1 MERFAPHAFA
11 ILRIVAGLLFAT
23 HGSQKL
29 LGYPPM
35 QGGRGGSL
43 PPLMIVGAGIELI
56 GGLLI
61 VIGLLTPIVAFI
73 CSGEMAVAY
82 FMAHASRHWIPLVN
96 RGELAVLYAFLWL
109 FVAAHGAGIWS
120 VDAALK
126 RPRPATPS
134 SGGAA
139 RP

>member
-1 MERFAPHAFA
+1 MSQFAPHAFA

-35 QGGRGGSL
+35 QGGGGGSL
-43 PPLMIVGAGIELI
+43 PPLMVVGGGIELI
-56 GGLLI
+56 GGVLI
-61 VIGLLTPIVAFI
+61 VIGLLTPWVAFI

-82 FMAHASRHWIPLVN
+82 FMAHAARHPIPLVN

-126 RPRPATPS
+126 RKPPVTPS
-134 SGGAA
+134 
-139 RP
+139 